1 MKHKLFV
8 AASLF
13 FSMNLLGQHSDEQFI
28 SKIADEILTNA
39 KAYDNLRTLTKTIGA
54 RLAGSPQMYKAE
66 AWGYQLLE
74 QSGSDRVTKQPVM
87 VPHWVRGGKDEAS
100 AVLKGVKRNH

>member
-13 FSMNLLGQHSDEQFI
+13 FSLSISAQNPDEQFI
-28 SKIADEILTNA
+28 RKIADEILTNG

-66 AWGYQLLE
+66 AWGTGYY
-74 QSGSDRVTKQPVM
+74 SN
-87 VPHWVRGGKDEAS
+87 RGAIMW
-100 AVLKGVKRNH
+100 